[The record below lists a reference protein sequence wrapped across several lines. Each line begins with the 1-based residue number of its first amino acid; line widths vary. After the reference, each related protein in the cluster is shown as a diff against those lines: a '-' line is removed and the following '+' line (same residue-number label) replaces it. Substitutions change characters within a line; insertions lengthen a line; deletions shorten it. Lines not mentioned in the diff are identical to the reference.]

1 MGALGLAVALG
12 AGVGAAQ
19 TAGKT
24 ADKELSPDQVQ
35 WGKAPPGMPTS
46 IQAAVLDGD
55 PSQPG
60 WFIVRLRLPDG
71 AQIRPH
77 WHSQDE
83 HVTVLSGH
91 FGVGM
96 GETWSTDQMRD
107 LPPSSYLS
115 LPAGHRHF
123 AVARGETI
131 VEVSGMGPFDIHYI
145 NPKDD
150 PRNQGTTLR

>member
-1 MGALGLAVALG
+1 MWASGLAVALG
-12 AGVGAAQ
+12 AGMAAAQ

-24 ADKELSPDQVQ
+24 ADKELSPDQLQ
-35 WGKAPPGMPTS
+35 WGKPPPGMPPS

-55 PSQPG
+55 PTQSG

-96 GETWSTDQMRD
+96 GETWATDQMRD
-107 LPPSSYLS
+107 LPPSGYVS

-150 PRNQGTTLR
+150 PRNQGTLR